1 MFHRGPP
8 GWFRRLNVPFIVG
21 GPAAGG
27 GSAHPLFCK
36 HLLSMTAVGSS
47 STDYGS
53 EVTTLILAIANP

>member
-1 MFHRGPP
+1 MFHYGSLERFGGLSGP
-8 GWFRRLNVPFIVG
+8 LIVG
-21 GPAAGG
+21 GSAAGG

>member
-1 MFHRGPP
+1 MFHYGSPERFG
-8 GWFRRLNVPFIVG
+8 GLSVPFIVG
-21 GPAAGG
+21 GSAAGG

-53 EVTTLILAIANP
+53 DVTALILAIANP